1 MSATLRFLLFLT
13 VLVPLGFPQTPQWIW
28 FKKTDGADKRFFRKT
43 FVVEGSPSEAKLVG
57 TADDGLEVFVN
68 GKRVLWADA
77 WQNGFAVDVRSQ
89 LRTGTNV
96 IAISAWNGDESP
108 AGAVAQL
115 SLTTAKGKDSIVTD
129 ASWKGSDREAKDW
142 NQPGFD
148 DGAWAAV
155 QPLGKLGMQPWGNV
169 FASQVAGSAK
179 PGAVTAAPT
188 KSAPAAN
195 ELYHLPDFA
204 VELVL
209 TGEPAEGSWVNLCV
223 DPKGRLILSP
233 QYAKTNP
240 DGGLLRVT
248 LGKKGEVVKKDFI
261 AKPLYDAQGMCYAH
275 GALWVVV
282 NRYSTTF
289 ESGLYRITD
298 DGSDTWSKI
307 QLVKALPG
315 GGEHGPHA
323 VELGPDG
330 NIWVMAGNH
339 TKPPEG
345 LSANSAHKN
354 YQEDHVLPRQPD
366 GNGHATGIMAPGGY
380 ILKVKPDGSDFE
392 LYCGGFRNQ
401 FDFAFNVDGEL
412 FVWDADMEWDWGMP
426 WYRPTRV
433 NHAVSGAEFGWR
445 YGTGKWPD
453 DYPDSLGTVV
463 DIGIGCPTGMVSGRG
478 ARFPADYQ
486 RCLYVLD
493 WTYGR
498 LMAVHLKPEGASY
511 RATMENFIAP
521 AGLVTAGA
529 PKPPLNLTDV
539 IIGADGKMYFTIG
552 GRGTVSGL
560 YRVSYTG
567 RKSVTPSNE
576 PNREGLAARE
586 LRRKLEAL
594 HGKPS
599 TDGKAVSF
607 LWPHLNS
614 PDRAIRYAA
623 RIALEAQPV
632 ADWKDRALSESS
644 TEASLAALLALARM
658 GGNEVQNE
666 VWMALGQLPATGF
679 TDRQKVD
686 ALRILGVSIA
696 RHGLPSNDIVEAAAQ
711 RLSSIYPQANPRVNR
726 ELVQVL
732 VALRAPD
739 VVEKTLGVMAKAST
753 QEELMHYLF
762 HLRTAKDW
770 TPAQRKEYLEYW
782 LKVREGYNHDAV
794 VMRWFDEAGRPYGD
808 GASFNNFLKN
818 FLKDATASLTP
829 TEKDEVTPVLNDIA
843 ANPSGRK
850 GKSDFPPAKARQT
863 VQEWTVADLA
873 GSLDAAS
880 KGRNYER
887 GRQAFVDAQ
896 CLACHRFGREGGGV
910 GPDLTAVSSRFAR
923 RDLLESIV
931 EPSKVLSQ
939 QFENTTVTL
948 KDGESITGRLVEE
961 TPETLV
967 LLPNPLQPDAKIR
980 VEKKKVAS
988 KSASKIS
995 PMPTN
1000 LVDGLS
1006 REEILDLLAFIES
1019 SGRRQHPSFQQ

>member
-13 VLVPLGFPQTPQWIW
+13 FLVPLGFPQTPQWIW
-28 FKKTDGADKRFFRKT
+28 FKKTDGADKRYFRKA
-43 FVVEGSPSEAKLVG
+43 FVLEGSASEAKLVG
-57 TADDGLEVFVN
+57 TADDGLEVFLN
-68 GKRVLWADA
+68 GKRVLWADS
-77 WQNGFAVDVRSQ
+77 WQNGFSVDVHAQ
-89 LRTGTNV
+89 LRPGTNV
-96 IAISAWNGDESP
+96 LAIAAWNGDESP

-115 SLTTAKGKDSIVTD
+115 SMTTGKGKESIVTD

-142 NQPGFD
+142 NQLGFD
-148 DGAWAAV
+148 DRAWTSAQV
-155 QPLGKLGMQPWGNV
+155 LGKLGMQPWGNV

-179 PGAVTAAPT
+179 PGSVAPAPT
-188 KSAPAAN
+188 KAAPAAN
-195 ELYHLPDFA
+195 ELYHLPNFD
-204 VELVL
+204 VQLVM
-209 TGEPAEGSWVNLCV
+209 TGDPSEGSWVNLCV

-248 LGKKGEVVKKDFI
+248 LGKNGEVVRKEFI
-261 AKPLYDAQGMCYAH
+261 AKPLYDAQGMCFAK

-345 LSANSAHKN
+345 LSPNSAHKN
-354 YQEDHVLPRQPD
+354 YQEDHALPRQPD

-380 ILKVKPDGSDFE
+380 ILKVKPDGSDVE
-392 LYCGGFRNQ
+392 LFCGGFRNQ

-478 ARFPADYQ
+478 ARFPARYQ
-486 RCLYVLD
+486 RCLYILD

-498 LMAVHLKPEGASY
+498 LMAVHLQPDGASY
-511 RATMENFIAP
+511 KATMENFITP
-521 AGLVTAGA
+521 AGLVTPGA

-539 IIGADGKMYFTIG
+539 IIGADGNMYFTIG

-560 YRVSYTG
+560 YRVAYKG
-567 RKSVTPSNE
+567 KESVKPSTA
-576 PNREGLAARE
+576 PNQEGLAARE

-594 HGKPS
+594 HGKAS
-599 TDGKAVSF
+599 TDGKAIAF

-614 PDRAIRYAA
+614 PDRALRYAA

-632 ADWKDRALSESS
+632 SEWKDRALSESS
-644 TEASLAALLALARM
+644 IDGGITALLALARV
-658 GGNEVQNE
+658 GGKPVQDE
-666 VWMALGQLPATGF
+666 VWMALGRLPVTAF
-679 TDRQKVD
+679 NERQVVD
-686 ALRILGVSIA
+686 ALRLLEVSIA
-696 RHGLPSNDIVEAAAQ
+696 RHGLPSNEIAQ
-711 RLSSIYPQANPRVNR
+711 GATERLSASYPQASARVNR
-726 ELVQVL
+726 ELAQVL
-732 VALRAPD
+732 VALQAPD
-739 VVEKTLGVMAKAST
+739 VVEKTLGLMARAST
-753 QEELMHYLF
+753 QEELIHYLF

-782 LKVREGYNHDAV
+782 LKVREGYNHDAIV
-794 VMRWFDEAGRPYGD
+794 LRWFDEAGRPYGD

-818 FLKDATASLTP
+818 FLKDATAGLTP
-829 TEKDEVTPVLNDIA
+829 GEKEEVTPVLNEIA

-850 GKSDFPPAKARQT
+850 GKSEFPPARQRPS
-863 VQEWTVADLA
+863 VKEWTIGDLS
-873 GSLDAAS
+873 GSIDSAS
-880 KGRNYER
+880 RGRNYER

-910 GPDLTAVSSRFAR
+910 GPDLTAVSSRFGR
-923 RDLLESIV
+923 RDLLESIL

-961 TPETLV
+961 TPDMLV
-967 LLPNPLQPDAKIR
+967 LLPNPLQPDSRVR
-980 VEKKKVAS
+980 VEKNKVSS
-988 KSASKIS
+988 KAASKIS
-995 PMPTN
+995 PMPTG
-1000 LVDGLS
+1000 LVDGLTQ
-1006 REEILDLLAFIES
+1006 EEILDLLAFIES
-1019 SGRRQHPSFQQ
+1019 SGRRQHPSFAQ